1 MFCFQRASER
11 FFLLQTPVTV
21 WQRKSSGGDTAPITL
36 QYPCFFPAVKVL
48 SDEVSF
54 HEGGCDQELS
64 FPLLLERLG
73 SYLAECLENNRSE
86 VPVLLVPRPI
96 FFLMKEGKWKSLILH
111 LMGAVPGKDPPLFH
125 KECIHFVKS
134 LMQFPSPDCFRAL
147 WSNRFFSCPPPSK
160 ALTVE
165 SVAFV
170 LQLLRSHSEDILA
183 RAGHGAS
190 ERLLE
195 AIEGL
200 EVFTETLDSHSRG
213 GHIKGR
219 KANALQIIEGIRA
232 VSFLRNRGHFKGIKN
247 AVVDSLVPA
256 QLQDLTKA
264 MMYDTLSASSLSKFQ
279 ARPSSTLTVC

>member
-147 WSNRFFSCPPPSK
+147 WSNRFFSCPGSFHRD
-160 ALTVE
+160 AGF
-165 SVAFV
+165 AFPWWPH
-170 LQLLRSHSEDILA
+170 QGPQS
-183 RAGHGAS
+183 
-190 ERLLE
+190 
-195 AIEGL
+195 
-200 EVFTETLDSHSRG
+200 
-213 GHIKGR
+213 
-219 KANALQIIEGIRA
+219 
-232 VSFLRNRGHFKGIKN
+232 
-247 AVVDSLVPA
+247 
-256 QLQDLTKA
+256 
-264 MMYDTLSASSLSKFQ
+264 
-279 ARPSSTLTVC
+279 

>member
-1 MFCFQRASER
+1 MFCFQCASER
-11 FFLLQTPVTV
+11 FFLLKTPVTV

-36 QYPCFFPAVKVL
+36 QHPCFFPAVKVL

-73 SYLAECLENNRSE
+73 SYLAECLERNRWE
-86 VPVLLVPRPI
+86 VPVLLVPKPI
-96 FFLMKEGKWKSLILH
+96 FLLMKEGKWKSLILH
-111 LMGAVPGKDPPLFH
+111 LMGAVPGRDPRFFH
-125 KECIHFVKS
+125 KECIQFVQS
-134 LMQFPSPDCFRAL
+134 LMQFPSPDCFRSL
-147 WSNRFFSCPPPSK
+147 WSNRFLSCPPPSK

-183 RAGHGAS
+183 SAGHGAS
-190 ERLLE
+190 ERLLG

-200 EVFTETLDSHSRG
+200 EVFTETLDSRG

-232 VSFLRNRGHFKGIKN
+232 VSFLRNRGHFNNIKN

-264 MMYDTLSASSLSKFQ
+264 MMYGTLSASSLSKFQ
-279 ARPSSTLTVC
+279 ARPSSTLTIC